1 MRPCIVFVAL
11 LLGINTGVLAQ
22 SETLHTVKRGESFVL
37 IAKRY
42 GMTEEELKAAN
53 PDYPVCY
60 MGLKLNIP
68 EKYAKAAQ
76 SVPAS
81 VPASA
86 SGLSANY
93 SQEDFVVAESSAPK
107 RKKKKGN
114 FWKTLGDIAS
124 GVGDVAVTVASTM
137 DEAGLLDKT
146 GKTGEAIGGTADMV
160 NMLRGQESNYLA
172 SATRANYDDV
182 PVEDASSDMNMA
194 EDSNLPALRQRLA
207 QVEQELDVVNQQI
220 TNGLNQASTRPKT
233 SKDFKEFK
241 KNYRK
246 VQSSSLNDRRNAL
259 IAEATD
265 LRTQIAMLEGTYEEL
280 QQERAARRQ
289 EARERT
295 RQLKAKAREGRIKA
309 ATYHGAT
316 KAADAARDQN
326 IDISTHPGEWIDA
339 HGVEGTTDI
348 IERNNQIIR
357 DYEKKYKK

>member
-1 MRPCIVFVAL
+1 MRPCIVFIAL
-11 LLGINTGVLAQ
+11 LLGMNTSVLAQ
-22 SETLHTVKRGESFVL
+22 SETLHTVKRGESFAL

-68 EKYAKAAQ
+68 EKYAQAAQ

-81 VPASA
+81 IPASA

-93 SQEDFVVAESSAPK
+93 NQEDFVVAESSAPK
-107 RKKKKGN
+107 RKKKGN
-114 FWKTLGDIAS
+114 FWKKLGVIAS
-124 GVGDVAVTVASTM
+124 SVGDVAVTVASTM

-172 SATRANYDDV
+172 SATRANYEDV

-194 EDSNLPALRQRLA
+194 EDSNLSALKQRLA
-207 QVEQELDVVNQQI
+207 QVEQELESVNQQI
-220 TNGLNQASTRPKT
+220 TNELNQASARPKT

-241 KNYRK
+241 KNYRR

-280 QQERAARRQ
+280 QQERAARKQ
-289 EARERT
+289 EARERA
-295 RQLKAKAREGRIKA
+295 RQLNAKAREGRIKA
-309 ATYHGAT
+309 ATYRGAT
-316 KAADAARDQN
+316 KAADAARNQN

>member
-1 MRPCIVFVAL
+1 MKPYIVFIIL
-11 LLGINTGVLAQ
+11 LLGMNMNVVAQ
-22 SETLHTVKRGESFVL
+22 SETLHTVKRGESFAL

-68 EKYAKAAQ
+68 EKYAKAIQ
-76 SVPAS
+76 VAS
-81 VPASA
+81 VASPESA
-86 SGLSANY
+86 SGLSASY
-93 SQEDFVVAESSAPK
+93 SQEDFTKSASAAPK
-107 RKKKKGN
+107 RKKKRGN
-114 FWKTLGDIAS
+114 FWKNLGDIAS
-124 GVGDVAVTVASTM
+124 SVGDVAVSVASGM
-137 DEAGLLDKT
+137 NEAGLLDKT
-146 GKTGEAIGGTADMV
+146 GKAGEAIGGTADMV
-160 NMLRGQESNYLA
+160 NMLRGQESNYLV
-172 SATRANYDDV
+172 SATGTSYEDV
-182 PVEDASSDMNMA
+182 ATEEFTADVNMT

-207 QVEQELDVVNQQI
+207 QVEQELENVNKQI
-220 TNGLNQASTRPKT
+220 TSELNQVSARPKT
-233 SKDFKEFK
+233 SKGFKDFR
-241 KNYRK
+241 KNYRR

-259 IAEATD
+259 MAEATN

-280 QQERAARRQ
+280 QQERAARKQ